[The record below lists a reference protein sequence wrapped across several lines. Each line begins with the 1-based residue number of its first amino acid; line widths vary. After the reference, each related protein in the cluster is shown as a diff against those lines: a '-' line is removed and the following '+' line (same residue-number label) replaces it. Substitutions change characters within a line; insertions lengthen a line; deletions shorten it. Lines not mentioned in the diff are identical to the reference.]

1 MPKTY
6 QIPKEAQ
13 REAQQGLKWRRANGR
28 GGTAVGVGT
37 ARALAAGGT
46 LGIEKVKHI
55 ARYFPRHEP
64 DKKAEGFRPGEQGFP
79 SNGRI
84 AWALWGGDA
93 AWTWARDI
101 VETMSNR
108 PVSEM
113 DDDQRRAVMAKLHGG
128 GGGGGRNYGSSSS
141 ASESSSTTHA
151 SGSRTNTFTS
161 AIEAFNAR
169 WNSGTAGSRQ
179 DYDRERAQLMQT
191 LAIEGSKPAADF
203 SNQPVGPGKHGPDY
217 QDYVDKWGDYA
228 GPYSSSTT
236 FEYDTPDNIVA
247 AVRAAQW
254 DRLSPEEKKKAA
266 AFWDDQAKFTATYT
280 GQDGNTYLYDTRTGT
295 ILGKDL
301 DAEGIEP
308 GITTADSQVID
319 PLAEIV
325 GPVIEQTSKDVSEAL
340 GVPEGTTAFVTGLL
354 VAILGKKLPGKLG
367 TKLGSTGAKSAAVSF
382 AAAGA
387 NNIIADYRAHNQDMD
402 PRANKYLA
410 QAQQALAY
418 VSVIAALTAFGK
430 GTSATTDRFATTRTV
445 RDWSKEKLKASGE
458 WITDIGKAMGKPLP
472 APVRKALTWVGDQL
486 AIVSD
491 YTGVTIKD
499 LAKAPSAPSRI
510 RDARVEL
517 AQAELLEKASAEKL
531 IERGKWFDQDIEQ
544 AQAIRR
550 TADQN
555 YDNLIQQAFEDS
567 MQAGGITRTASSKAD
582 AIRTEAAID
591 RNYAAD
597 VRKAARDRFDAKL
610 AEANQDIR
618 QGKAIS
624 REAQARYDA
633 ALEEASK
640 DIQHAQSMRDVADA
654 NFDAIGARNASIDDL
669 RDYNNALK
677 EAKRIEKAA
686 AEKIDRAFAQAYNT
700 SLDTA
705 ARMTKAGHD
714 KIRTTTASAKGSI
727 EAADTIEAGA
737 AKKEQL
743 AEDKQRT
750 SERAAEQLR
759 KKSTDTIDKAHERL
773 AGSEVFAQETAQ
785 AGQKRLIEGYAGQEK
800 TLELAAKMRGH
811 AEKEIADARRQLI
824 KAGLVTAGY
833 ATREIWEESK
843 IADNE
848 KKFRDQWHS
857 GHDATPDVPEPRDAL
872 KTAAVAAVGTR
883 GNALEKQFRF
893 DTYETRE
900 AAYRA
905 HYDEIK
911 EAAKRGDITPA
922 QEQRYLK
929 KIREFMPDDQ
939 QGRAVWTFAPALT
952 SFITW
957 KAGELKDTMDR
968 TTIEKVSHIRDAD
981 TIDTYER
988 DRGEIKTEAKPG
1000 VRLLDINTSET
1011 PHIEQAHKYIGKKDK
1026 YGRSLETIKREGE
1039 PMGIESSRRIS
1050 ELLGTNQTV
1059 RIVRDSS
1066 PKAQISS
1073 DPGHRQLAYVE
1084 TLPRPLDKLLNV
1096 PILGKII
1103 PAREI
1108 NKTLIEEGMGD
1119 THYREIS
1126 GPTDRQLEHDAARRI
1141 AQEMQAG
1148 VWKPEVKQQLP
1159 WVGKEKFAEDP
1170 TTNMPPAVRALQKA
1184 MLIGGDTLMVAG
1196 NTGLLSEMG
1205 PGGKVVAEG
1214 VNAALAVGGAL
1225 EYNYKAQVAQDKA
1238 EARKGWR
1245 NPLYARPKWL
1255 KTDFQK
1261 KSSASMDRY
1270 RQRIDEQQKKKD

>member
-113 DDDQRRAVMAKLHGG
+113 DDDQRRAVMAKLHGR

-597 VRKAARDRFDAKL
+597 VRQAARDRFDAKL

-968 TTIEKVSHIRDAD
+968 TTPYKVVDVLDAD
-981 TIDTYER
+981 TVRVT
-988 DRGEIKTEAKPG
+988 RGGKTND
-1000 VRLLDINTSET
+1000 VRLLDFNSPEI
-1011 PHIEQAHKYIGKKDK
+1011 PHPGMQGLTKDAERKKIFRDGEYLGQESTDRLREILKPGQYVNVVKDSHPKASGKDVHGTRELGYIDKPPTGLGWAVNIPKLGALVPGTDIGKKLLTEG
-1026 YGRSLETIKREGE
+1026 YGD
-1039 PMGIESSRRIS
+1039 
-1050 ELLGTNQTV
+1050 V
-1059 RIVRDSS
+1059 R
-1066 PKAQISS
+1066 
-1073 DPGHRQLAYVE
+1073 
-1084 TLPRPLDKLLNV
+1084 
-1096 PILGKII
+1096 
-1103 PAREI
+1103 
-1108 NKTLIEEGMGD
+1108 
-1119 THYREIS
+1119 YRELS
-1126 GPTDRQLEHDAARRI
+1126 GPVDRGLEYDAARKT
-1141 AQEMQAG
+1141 AKESG
-1148 VWKPEVKQQLP
+1148 KNVWSPEGQKALP
-1159 WVGKEKFAEDP
+1159 WVGKTKEFSDP

-1245 NPLYARPKWL
+1245 NPLYERPKWL